1 MPEDSIHPND
11 AGNAL
16 MAEVFSDVVNRVL
29 DQAEPL
35 RDVIAEFEHF
45 WAWFDDTWNLCK
57 RRDMGFFETMD
68 MQFDYLDY
76 RDVPAIGIEVPERL

>member
-35 RDVIAEFEHF
+35 RDL
-45 WAWFDDTWNLCK
+45 TCS
-57 RRDMGFFETMD
+57 
-68 MQFDYLDY
+68 
-76 RDVPAIGIEVPERL
+76 PA